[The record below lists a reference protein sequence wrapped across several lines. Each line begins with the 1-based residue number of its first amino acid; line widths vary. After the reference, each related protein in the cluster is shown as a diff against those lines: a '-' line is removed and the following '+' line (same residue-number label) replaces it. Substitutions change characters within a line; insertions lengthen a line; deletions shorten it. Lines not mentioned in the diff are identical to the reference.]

1 MLCRNCK
8 RRGPAFP
15 RQRQKKRISGHT
27 VITLKIIRIM
37 PFWEKMFNQKQAVY
51 YPRALV
57 DSDRL
62 KWIEL
67 SPDTGDQEPASSD
80 SDGDQKEPPLG

>member
-1 MLCRNCK
+1 
-8 RRGPAFP
+8 
-15 RQRQKKRISGHT
+15 
-27 VITLKIIRIM
+27 M
-37 PFWEKMFNQKQAVY
+37 PFWEKMFNRKQAVY